1 MFKLW
6 NFSITGNLWRWFEAY
21 LSDRCQFVS
30 VGQTASGILPVISG
44 VPQGSILGPLLFLI
58 YINDLPDK
66 LSLSKVL
73 LLPMM
78 PNVFLPI
85 SSRADCLSLQHDLSL
100 LANWSSSWKLTFNE
114 KKCSVVPVI
123 LSYSVN
129 NIIISTAGSQ
139 KDLGVIMS
147 SDMQWRSH
155 YLFIIPRA
163 YRMLGLIRRV
173 FSSSTDVYTK
183 RCLYLSLVRS
193 KLLYCSPVWRPQYL
207 VDIRS
212 LETVQRRASK
222 FIISNYAMDYRDRLI
237 SLEMLP
243 LMMEYEIADIIFL
256 IKSLKNPSSHFN
268 ILDFITFNISNT
280 RSSSYLSSVIQ
291 FVKVI
296 FKVTLFPAYGIRC
309 HKLILVCLS
318 VQLGPN

>member
-1 MFKLW
+1 MLDF
-6 NFSITGNLWRWFEAY
+6 
-21 LSDRCQFVS
+21 
-30 VGQTASGILPVISG
+30 
-44 VPQGSILGPLLFLI
+44 
-58 YINDLPDK
+58 
-66 LSLSKVL
+66 
-73 LLPMM
+73 
-78 PNVFLPI
+78 
-85 SSRADCLSLQHDLSL
+85 CLSLQHDLSL

-114 KKCSVVPVI
+114 NKCSVVHFTRGQSPAI
-123 LSYSVN
+123 LSYSFN
-129 NIIISTAGSQ
+129 NTIISTAGSQ

-163 YRMLGLIRRV
+163 YRMLGLIRQI

-193 KLLYCSPVWRPQYL
+193 KLLYCSPVWHPQYL

-222 FIISNYAMDYRDRLI
+222 FIISNSAMDYRDRLI

-243 LMMEYEIADIIFL
+243 LMMEYEIADIMFL

-280 RSSSYLSSVIQ
+280 RVCVYL
-291 FVKVI
+291 
-296 FKVTLFPAYGIRC
+296 
-309 HKLILVCLS
+309 
-318 VQLGPN
+318 VQSKFSFIEN

>member
-1 MFKLW
+1 MPVCVSWPDSFRYSTSHFRGTSRQYSWTTLI
-6 NFSITGNLWRWFEAY
+6 SNLHQRSPRQAVTIKSSAFA
-21 LSDRCQFVS
+21 DDAKC
-30 VGQTASGILPVISG
+30 
-44 VPQGSILGPLLFLI
+44 
-58 YINDLPDK
+58 
-66 LSLSKVL
+66 
-73 LLPMM
+73 
-78 PNVFLPI
+78 FLPI

-114 KKCSVVPVI
+114 NKCSVVHFTRGQSSAI

-129 NIIISTAGSQ
+129 NTIISTAGSQ

-163 YRMLGLIRRV
+163 YKMLWLIRRV
-173 FSSSTDVYTK
+173 FSSSTDVYAK

-222 FIISNYAMDYRDRLI
+222 FIISNYSMNYRDRLI

-243 LMMEYEIADIIFL
+243 L
-256 IKSLKNPSSHFN
+256 
-268 ILDFITFNISNT
+268 
-280 RSSSYLSSVIQ
+280 
-291 FVKVI
+291 
-296 FKVTLFPAYGIRC
+296 
-309 HKLILVCLS
+309 
-318 VQLGPN
+318 

>member
-1 MFKLW
+1 M
-6 NFSITGNLWRWFEAY
+6 
-21 LSDRCQFVS
+21 
-30 VGQTASGILPVISG
+30 
-44 VPQGSILGPLLFLI
+44 
-58 YINDLPDK
+58 
-66 LSLSKVL
+66 
-73 LLPMM
+73 
-78 PNVFLPI
+78 PI

-207 VDIRS
+207 ADIRS

-268 ILDFITFNISNT
+268 ILDFITFNISST
-280 RSSSYLSSVIQ
+280 RSSSYLKLRHSVCKSNIQ
-291 FVKVI
+291 GHFY
-296 FKVTLFPAYGIRC
+296 F
-309 HKLILVCLS
+309 
-318 VQLGPN
+318 QLMEFAATN